1 MQEIVARDIIDV
13 YDRINSVIPDDQIN
27 IKLALK
33 SYINSIWNLAPEVR
47 KGPEAY
53 IPFQNILM
61 INIPNIVN
69 INDDYIKW
77 IIIVRDIFCN
87 KA

>member
-47 KGPEAY
+47 RGPEAY

-69 INDDYIKW
+69 LTDDDPKW
-77 IIIVRDIFCN
+77 IIMVRDIFCN

>member
-13 YDRINSVIPDDQIN
+13 YDRINSVITDDQIN

-69 INDDYIKW
+69 LTDDDPKW
-77 IIIVRDIFCN
+77 IIMVRDIFCN